1 MVPAMVLAESPTAT
15 TALPESADRP
25 PPDPRFE
32 AKVQRA
38 ALADMLSPVRGR
50 IRLAQVIQL
59 VASAATVVP
68 FIGIVELGRTLLKS
82 GPLDTHRVWV
92 IILIVLAGLFVRAV
106 GSGAALSITHFADIE
121 LQASLRR
128 RIVDKLGRMPLG
140 WFTRTSSGQV
150 RKATQNDVA
159 ALHYLVAHA
168 NVETTA
174 AATTPVFALI
184 YCFTLDWRLG
194 LLAVTTLPLYV
205 LAYAWM
211 VRDMTEQMA
220 KMNAG
225 VEKISTTIV
234 EFVAGIAVVKTF
246 GQTGKAHRRFADA
259 ADSFNDDFAGYVGPM
274 LRLEAVAAMVL
285 SAPLILLVNLAGG
298 YWFIDSGWVQPIEVL
313 GSALIAMTLPTAI
326 ITVSMSLHS
335 RQDAGAAADR
345 LVQLLAAPELP
356 TVVETATPQDNSV
369 EFENVEFAYPA
380 DDGDAVTAVD
390 GVTLMLPPASL
401 TALVGPSGSGKS
413 TLATLVMRFND
424 VDSGSVRIGG
434 VDVRS
439 IDPATL
445 YQRVG
450 FVLQDVSLL
459 GISIRDNIALA
470 RPDASDQDIRAAA
483 VAANIDERII
493 GLPNG
498 YDSIVGEDAQLSG
511 GEAQR
516 VSIARALL
524 ADTPILVLDEAT
536 AFADPESE
544 AQIQQAIGRLVAG
557 RTVLVIAHRLGTI
570 IHADN
575 IAVLVDG
582 RVAEQGTHD
591 GLVDT
596 GGVYASMWRSYLA
609 GSAHLDAE
617 LAHSTSIDRGSAE

>member
-1 MVPAMVLAESPTAT
+1 
-15 TALPESADRP
+15 
-25 PPDPRFE
+25 
-32 AKVQRA
+32 
-38 ALADMLSPVRGR
+38 MLSPVRDR
-50 IRLAQVIQL
+50 IRVAQL
-59 VASAATVVP
+59 VQLLASAATVVP
-68 FIGIVELGRTLLKS
+68 FIGVVELGRTLLKS
-82 GPLDTHRVWV
+82 GPLDTGRVWAIV
-92 IILIVLAGLFVRAV
+92 LFVLAGLFVRAV
-106 GSGAALSITHFADIE
+106 GSAAALSITHFADIE
-121 LQASLRR
+121 LQAVLRR
-128 RIVDKLGRMPLG
+128 RIVDKLGRLPLG

-159 ALHYLVAHA
+159 TLHYLVAHA

-194 LLAVTTLPLYV
+194 LLAIATLPLYV

-211 VRDMTEQMA
+211 IRDMTDQMA

-225 VEKISTTIV
+225 IERISSTIV
-234 EFVAGIAVVKTF
+234 EFVAGISVVKTF

-259 ADSFNDDFAGYVGPM
+259 ADSFNDDFAGYVGPL

-298 YWFIDSGWVQPIEVL
+298 YWFIDSGWVEPIEVL

-326 ITVSMSLHS
+326 ITVSMSMHS
-335 RQDAGAAADR
+335 RQDAGAAAGR
-345 LVQLLAAPELP
+345 LLQLLAQEELAEP
-356 TVVETATPQDNSV
+356 VKAAVPQNNSV
-369 EFENVEFAYPA
+369 EFDDVEFSYRSET
-380 DDGDAVTAVD
+380 GDAVTAVD
-390 GVTLMLPPASL
+390 GVTLTLPPGSL

-424 VDSGSVRIGG
+424 VDSGAVRIGG
-434 VDVRS
+434 VDVRN
-439 IDPATL
+439 IDPAAL

-470 RPDASDQDIRAAA
+470 RPDAGERDIRAAA
-483 VAANIDERII
+483 AAANIDGRIMA
-493 GLPNG
+493 LPRG
-498 YDSIVGEDAQLSG
+498 YDSVVGEHAQLSG

-524 ADTPILVLDEAT
+524 ADAPILVLDEAT

-544 AQIQQAIGRLVAG
+544 AQIQEAIGRLVAG

-570 IHADN
+570 VHADN

-582 RVAEQGTHD
+582 RIAEQGKHD
-591 GLVDT
+591 DLVAADS
-596 GGVYASMWRSYLA
+596 VYASMWRSYLA

-617 LAHSTSIDRGSAE
+617 LAHRTSIDGESPE